1 MSTATP
7 FAVSADHRREAAL
20 LEATTLT
27 TISHLGE
34 ALEEPPDVAA
44 PTASS
49 RSCANIFVWCGKY
62 WTARFSRA

>member
-20 LEATTLT
+20 LEATSST

-34 ALEEPPDVAA
+34 ALEEPPAVAA
-44 PTASS
+44 PKASS
-49 RSCANIFVWCGKY
+49 RSCVKAFVGCRK
-62 WTARFSRA
+62 TARLSHA